1 LELLVKERLT
11 GAIILVVLIV
21 LLVPELLSGP
31 KHPVTQTPAAA
42 ASSAEEVPLR
52 SYTINL
58 ADDAHPRGTSGTPSN
73 GPAMPQPSG
82 PEQPSAAQ
90 SGAPADS
97 SVSGSAGSE
106 AQNDSSAQQPGDSS
120 GSGAVAQ
127 NSPAQSSQ
135 AQTAPATPAQTAP
148 TPQAPPQPPATRTTP
163 KHETPKQTHVAAA
176 ADKPA
181 SKPHTPVPTQVA
193 ANKASAPPEKASA
206 PEGSGW
212 YVQLGVFKVRENA
225 DRLAS
230 EVRGK
235 GFKASV
241 APVSASH
248 KLFRVRVGPAAD
260 RAAAQELQGRL
271 RDHYCRPSCAVV
283 PYS

>member
-31 KHPVTQTPAAA
+31 KHPATQAPAAA
-42 ASSAEEVPLR
+42 ASSPEEVPLR

-58 ADDAHPRGTSGTPSN
+58 ADDAHPHGTPGAPSN

-82 PEQPSAAQ
+82 PEQPSAVQ
-90 SGAPADS
+90 SGAAADS
-97 SVSGSAGSE
+97 SASASAGSE
-106 AQNDSSAQQPGDSS
+106 AQNDSNGQSAQQPDDSS
-120 GSGAVAQ
+120 AGGAVAQ
-127 NSPAQSSQ
+127 TSPP
-135 AQTAPATPAQTAP
+135 QTSPATPGQTVP
-148 TPQAPPQPPATRTTP
+148 TPQAPTQPPASRASP
-163 KHETPKQTHVAAA
+163 KHETQNQTHVAAA

-181 SKPHTPVPTQVA
+181 SKPHAPVPTQVA
-193 ANKASAPPEKASA
+193 ANKASAPSDKASA

-212 YVQLGVFKVRENA
+212 FVQLGVFKVRENA

-235 GFKASV
+235 GFNASV
-241 APVSASH
+241 APVGASH
-248 KLFRVRVGPAAD
+248 KLFRVRVGPAPD